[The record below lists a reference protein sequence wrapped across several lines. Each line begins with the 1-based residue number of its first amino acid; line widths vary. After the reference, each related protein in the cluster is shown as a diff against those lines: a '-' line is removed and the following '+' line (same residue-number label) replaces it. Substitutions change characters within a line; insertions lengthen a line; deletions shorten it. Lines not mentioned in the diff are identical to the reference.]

1 MKQKI
6 AWIVLAF
13 CWAICLVYIAALQ
26 ISARDIAYF
35 VHYENMYLLASLCSF
50 FLTMHFYTTWGKYKQ
65 RKLAK
70 WISYGILILAYP
82 TILILAKIIWTFSYA
97 PESTTAS
104 KFLIY
109 LIFFFIVV
117 SFGIGREIFF
127 FCVNKWNTKR
137 RHSMILNLTQILS
150 LIVLALPMLA
160 VMGFIILNAITTRGE
175 ANGSLT
181 QPVTFLG
188 KYFTT
193 VATQLFPITGISA
206 GVGIMAVMMALP
218 FILLLSWGVA
228 THYTRRFKHLVESVK
243 QMKTGDLQTGVVID
257 GEDVISR
264 LPTDFN
270 EIAEALESSQK
281 ELLQKQEKNQR
292 FIDKSKRMAIEN
304 FS

>member
-1 MKQKI
+1 
-6 AWIVLAF
+6 
-13 CWAICLVYIAALQ
+13 
-26 ISARDIAYF
+26 
-35 VHYENMYLLASLCSF
+35 
-50 FLTMHFYTTWGKYKQ
+50 
-65 RKLAK
+65 
-70 WISYGILILAYP
+70 
-82 TILILAKIIWTFSYA
+82 
-97 PESTTAS
+97 
-104 KFLIY
+104 
-109 LIFFFIVV
+109 
-117 SFGIGREIFF
+117 
-127 FCVNKWNTKR
+127 
-137 RHSMILNLTQILS
+137 LS

-243 QMKTGDLQTGVVID
+243 QMKTGDLQTRVVID